1 MPDAGTE
8 RVVVMKRLS
17 ISSRRSK
24 TAAILALAAILVL
37 AGGLI
42 AAVND
47 GPDEKPQII
56 GGHRATTRISASLV
70 RVLDFRADSLGECSG
85 TIIAP
90 RLVLTAGHCVE
101 TTQAGV
107 EDSAT
112 GYRIIGGQG
121 QHGND
126 GLAGA
131 LRASLVI
138 GYPGYK
144 RLSGP
149 DAGLL
154 VLATPAPLPS
164 QQLVA
169 ARTDVSEGSPATIV
183 GWAEHYAQRPE
194 VKPAYE
200 APTVIQSAR
209 VCEGAH
215 LLFQPQFEFCALD
228 TPRFATGICKGD
240 SGGPLLATVDER
252 DVEIGIASHGDPTC
266 STHSPT
272 TFTRIST
279 ILPWLRRWIEKVR
292 A

>member
-1 MPDAGTE
+1 
-8 RVVVMKRLS
+8 MKRLS
-17 ISSRRSK
+17 ITSRRSK
-24 TAAILALAAILVL
+24 TTAIFALAAILVL

-47 GPDEKPQII
+47 GPDETPQII
-56 GGHRATTRISASLV
+56 GGRRASPRISASLV
-70 RVLDFRADSLGECSG
+70 RVLDFRAGGIGECSG

-101 TTQAGV
+101 TTQTGV
-107 EDSAT
+107 ENSAN
-112 GYRIIGGQG
+112 GYRVLGGRG

-138 GYPGYK
+138 GNPDYK

-164 QQLVA
+164 QQLLA
-169 ARTDVSEGSPATIV
+169 ARSDVSEGSPATIV
-183 GWAEHYAQRPE
+183 GWAEHYGQRPE
-194 VKPAYE
+194 VKPPYE
-200 APTVIQSAR
+200 APTVIQSAGA
-209 VCEGAH
+209 CESAR
-215 LLFQPQFEFCALD
+215 LLFQPHLEFCALD
-228 TPRFATGICKGD
+228 TPSFATGTCKGD

-252 DVEIGIASHGDPTC
+252 DVEIGIASRGDPTC

-279 ILPWLRRWIEKVR
+279 ILPWLHSWIERVSP
-292 A
+292 